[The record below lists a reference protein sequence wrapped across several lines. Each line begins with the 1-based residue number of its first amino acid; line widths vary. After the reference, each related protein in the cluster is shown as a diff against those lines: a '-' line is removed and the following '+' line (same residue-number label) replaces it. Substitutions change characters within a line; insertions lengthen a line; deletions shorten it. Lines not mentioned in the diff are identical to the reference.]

1 MEKAGDYFIISTE
14 YPSIIRRMDN
24 YYMFRPSYCR
34 WMLDD
39 KDSAIIEELVK
50 DSRKTTKAIAKELG
64 MPRATVHDRIAKLE
78 QRKVIRKYTAIPDYP
93 QLGLGVT
100 AFILVQFEPEKGIS
114 QRDTA
119 EEISEMSG
127 IFEVH
132 MISGEYDM
140 LLKVRGASMEE
151 IGKLVID
158 KLREVKGV
166 ARTLTCA
173 CFSTVR
179 E

>member
-1 MEKAGDYFIISTE
+1 
-14 YPSIIRRMDN
+14 
-24 YYMFRPSYCR
+24 
-34 WMLDD
+34 MLDE
-39 KDSAIIEELVK
+39 KDSSILDKLIE
-50 DSRKTTKAIAKELG
+50 DSRKTTKAIARELDI
-64 MPRATVHDRIAKLE
+64 PRATVHDRIVKME
-78 QRKVIRKYTAIPDYP
+78 QKGVIRRFTAVPDYNK
-93 QLGLGVT
+93 LGLGVS
-100 AFILVQFEPEKGIS
+100 AFILVQFGPDEGMS

-119 EEISEMSG
+119 DEIATIPG

-151 IGKLVID
+151 IGRLVID
-158 KLREVKGV
+158 RLREVKGV

-173 CFSTVR
+173 VFTTVK

>member
-1 MEKAGDYFIISTE
+1 
-14 YPSIIRRMDN
+14 
-24 YYMFRPSYCR
+24 
-34 WMLDD
+34 MLDE
-39 KDSAIIEELVK
+39 KDSAILEELTK
-50 DSRKTTKAIAKELG
+50 DSRKTTKAIARALDI
-64 MPRATVHDRIAKLE
+64 PRATVHDRIVKME
-78 QRKVIRKYTAIPDYP
+78 QKGVIRRYTAVPDYN

-100 AFILVQFEPEKGIS
+100 SFILVQFVPEKGVS
-114 QRDTA
+114 QRETA
-119 EEISEMSG
+119 EDIASLPG

-140 LLKVRGASMEE
+140 LLKVRGSSMEE

-158 KLREVKGV
+158 RLRDITGV

-173 CFSTVR
+173 CFTTVK

>member
-1 MEKAGDYFIISTE
+1 
-14 YPSIIRRMDN
+14 
-24 YYMFRPSYCR
+24 
-34 WMLDD
+34 MLDE
-39 KDSAIIEELVK
+39 KDRTILEELMK
-50 DSRKTTKAIAKELG
+50 DSRKTTKAIAKELDI
-64 MPRATVHDRIAKLE
+64 PRATVHDRIVKME
-78 QRKVIRKYTAIPDYP
+78 QNGLIKKFTAVPDYG

-100 AFILVQFEPEKGIS
+100 AFILVQFSSQEGMS
-114 QRDTA
+114 QRETA
-119 EEISEMSG
+119 EEIADLRG
-127 IFEVH
+127 IHEVH

-173 CFSTVR
+173 CFTTVK

>member
-1 MEKAGDYFIISTE
+1 
-14 YPSIIRRMDN
+14 
-24 YYMFRPSYCR
+24 
-34 WMLDD
+34 MLDE
-39 KDSAIIEELVK
+39 KDSSILDELVK
-50 DSRKTTKAIAKELG
+50 DSRKTTKSIAKELG
-64 MPRATVHDRIAKLE
+64 IPRATVHDRIVRME
-78 QRKVIRKYTAIPDYP
+78 QRGTIRRYTALPDYA

-100 AFILVQFEPEKGIS
+100 SFVLVQFESEKGVS

-119 EEISEMSG
+119 EEIASMPG

-140 LLKVRGASMEE
+140 LLKVRGGSMEE

-158 KLREVKGV
+158 RLRDVKGV

-173 CFSTVR
+173 CFTTVK

>member
-1 MEKAGDYFIISTE
+1 
-14 YPSIIRRMDN
+14 
-24 YYMFRPSYCR
+24 
-34 WMLDD
+34 MLDD
-39 KDSAIIEELVK
+39 KDAAILDELSK
-50 DSRKTTKAIAKELG
+50 DSRKTTKAIAKELE
-64 MPRATVHDRIAKLE
+64 MPRATVHDRIVRME
-78 QRKVIRKYTAIPDYP
+78 QKGVITKYTAVPDYA

-119 EEISEMSG
+119 EDIGTITG
-127 IFEVH
+127 IYEVH

-140 LLKVRGASMEE
+140 ILKVRGASMEE

-158 KLREVKGV
+158 RLREVKGV

-173 CFSTVR
+173 VFTTVK

>member
-1 MEKAGDYFIISTE
+1 MTD
-14 YPSIIRRMDN
+14 
-24 YYMFRPSYCR
+24 
-34 WMLDD
+34 MLDE
-39 KDSAIIEELVK
+39 KDSMILEELMK
-50 DSRKTTKAIAKELG
+50 DSRKTTKAIAKELDI
-64 MPRATVHDRIAKLE
+64 PRATVHDRIARME
-78 QRKVIRKYTAIPDYP
+78 QRGVIKKYTAVPDYA

-100 AFILVQFEPEKGIS
+100 AFILVQFEAEKGVS

-119 EEISEMSG
+119 EDIALLDG

-158 KLREVKGV
+158 RLREVKGV

-173 CFSTVR
+173 VFTTVK

>member
-1 MEKAGDYFIISTE
+1 
-14 YPSIIRRMDN
+14 MDE
-24 YYMFRPSYCR
+24 
-34 WMLDD
+34 
-39 KDSAIIEELVK
+39 KDSAILGELVK
-50 DSRKTTKAIAKELG
+50 DSRKTTKSIAKSLG
-64 MPRATVHDRIAKLE
+64 IPRATVHDRIARME
-78 QRKVIRKYTAIPDYP
+78 QRGTIRKYTAVPDYG

-100 AFILVQFEPEKGIS
+100 AFVLVQFESEKGVS

-119 EEISEMSG
+119 DEISSMPG

-140 LLKVRGASMEE
+140 ILKVRGATMEE

-158 KLREVKGV
+158 RLREVKGV

-173 CFSTVR
+173 SFTTVK

>member
-1 MEKAGDYFIISTE
+1 
-14 YPSIIRRMDN
+14 
-24 YYMFRPSYCR
+24 
-34 WMLDD
+34 MLDE
-39 KDSAIIEELVK
+39 KDSSILEELMK
-50 DSRKTTKAIAKELG
+50 DSRKTTKAIARELG
-64 MPRATVHDRIAKLE
+64 IPRATVHDRIVKME
-78 QRKVIRKYTAIPDYP
+78 QKKIIKKFTAVPDYS
-93 QLGLGVT
+93 QLGLGVI
-100 AFILVQFEPEKGIS
+100 AFVLVQFESEKGLS

-119 EEISEMSG
+119 DDIASIPG

-140 LLKVRGASMEE
+140 LLKVRGSSMED

-158 KLREVKGV
+158 RLREVKGV

-173 CFSTVR
+173 CFTTVK

>member
-1 MEKAGDYFIISTE
+1 
-14 YPSIIRRMDN
+14 MDE
-24 YYMFRPSYCR
+24 
-34 WMLDD
+34 
-39 KDSAIIEELVK
+39 KDSAILEELIK
-50 DSRKTTKAIAKELG
+50 DSRKTTKAIASELDI
-64 MPRATVHDRIAKLE
+64 PRATVHDRIVKME
-78 QRKVIRKYTAIPDYP
+78 QKGIIKKYTAVPDYAR
-93 QLGLGVT
+93 LGLGVT

-114 QRDTA
+114 QRETA
-119 EEISEMSG
+119 EDIALLPG

-140 LLKVRGASMEE
+140 LLKVRGSSMEE

-158 KLREVKGV
+158 RLREVKGV

-173 CFSTVR
+173 CFTTVK

>member
-1 MEKAGDYFIISTE
+1 
-14 YPSIIRRMDN
+14 
-24 YYMFRPSYCR
+24 
-34 WMLDD
+34 MLDE
-39 KDSAIIEELVK
+39 KDSMILEKLME
-50 DSRKTTKAIAKELG
+50 DSRRTTKAIARDLDI
-64 MPRATVHDRIAKLE
+64 PRATVHDRIAKME
-78 QRKVIRKYTAIPDYP
+78 QKGVIRRYTAVPDYV
-93 QLGLGVT
+93 QLGAGVS
-100 AFILVQFEPEKGIS
+100 AFILVQFGPEGGLS

-119 EEISEMSG
+119 EEISTIPG

-151 IGKLVID
+151 IGRLVID
-158 KLREVKGV
+158 KLRDVKGV

-173 CFSTVR
+173 VFTTVK

>member
-1 MEKAGDYFIISTE
+1 
-14 YPSIIRRMDN
+14 
-24 YYMFRPSYCR
+24 
-34 WMLDD
+34 MLDE
-39 KDSAIIEELVK
+39 KDSSILQELMK
-50 DSRKTTKAIAKELG
+50 DSRKTTKSIAKELDI
-64 MPRATVHDRIAKLE
+64 PRATVHDRIIRME
-78 QRKVIRKYTAIPDYP
+78 ERGVIRKYTAVPDYG

-100 AFILVQFEPEKGIS
+100 SYVLVQFEPEKGVS

-119 EEISEMSG
+119 EEIASMQG
-127 IFEVH
+127 IFEVQ

-158 KLREVKGV
+158 RLREVKGV

-173 CFSTVR
+173 CFTTVK

>member
-1 MEKAGDYFIISTE
+1 
-14 YPSIIRRMDN
+14 
-24 YYMFRPSYCR
+24 
-34 WMLDD
+34 MLDE
-39 KDSAIIEELVK
+39 KDSDILEELMK
-50 DSRKTTKAIAKELG
+50 DSRKTTKAIARELE
-64 MPRATVHDRIAKLE
+64 MPRATVHDRIVKME
-78 QRKVIRKYTAIPDYP
+78 QKKVIRKYTAIPDYA

-100 AFILVQFEPEKGIS
+100 AFILVQFEPEKGLS

-119 EEISEMSG
+119 DDIAHLSG

-140 LLKVRGASMEE
+140 LLKVRGPSMEE

-158 KLREVKGV
+158 RLREVKGV
-166 ARTLTCA
+166 ARTLTSA
-173 CFSTVR
+173 CFTTVK